1 MPIGNSVRGVSPW
14 VGRLLA
20 GVATWALVAGAAG
33 AQTTGASHDAGA
45 DAQAGATGSAVS
57 EVVVTGTHIHGAPPV
72 GSSLIE
78 VGRQQIELTGA
89 TTTMEVLRLQP
100 MIFNLGITDTQR
112 NGTGGAANITYGSSI
127 NLRGLSPFATLTLV
141 DGHRAVPAGTVGA
154 TVDPNSIPTVM
165 LERVDIVA
173 DGASATYG
181 SDAIAGVVNLVLRRN
196 YEGVEATAR
205 AGWGDHYDEH
215 QFDLLLGH
223 RWATGQFTIG
233 FEEAYHSALNGQY
246 RDFYSSDLRSRGGAD
261 FRPITCSPG
270 TVSLNGVNY
279 AIPAGGVTPATA
291 SALVANTQNYC
302 DPLRNQDLL
311 PAQQRYS
318 AAATFNQSITDW
330 LSVFGDANYSY
341 RRYHREVPLAS
352 GPLTVTSA
360 NPYFVAPLGTGA
372 TSETVDYW
380 FGNQGL
386 GNTWTD
392 HGYSRTYQLTLG
404 LDIKLPHDWQW
415 ETTGQFGRDDDRD
428 TEISISASSPQVA
441 AALASTNPA
450 TALNLFGANST
461 GLLQSL
467 ENNVF
472 IAPGTTKQYVIESNL
487 NGALFSLPGG
497 AVRAALG
504 FQWEK
509 HTLVDGLIAGTTQSF
524 GPAFGGLQHLGRTDH
539 AFYGELLVPIV
550 GPGNAI
556 PGVIERL
563 DVDAGVR
570 YTDYDVV
577 GSTTNPKVGVNWTV
591 NNDLK
596 LHGSWGTS
604 FRAPELSELVGPLT
618 AVFFQ
623 QYATPGGPVF
633 GYTLAGGNLG
643 LKPETATT
651 WSLGGDWTPAFAP
664 GFKATLNY
672 FNIDYRN
679 QVSSYLSNLNIL
691 ENPGTYGALIT
702 NCPSAACTALID
714 KYVLG
719 TGPGAAP
726 EPVFGPIITN
736 PAVFVDGR
744 NLNLAN
750 TKTDGLD
757 FELDYRFPTASAGTF
772 DLGVSGT
779 YFFSFKESLIPGAPA
794 LEEVNHIDFPL
805 RFKLRGQ
812 VLWQKGPFTAAAF
825 VNYANGYLN
834 DLSTPVQHVGGYATV
849 DLHLQYALDG
859 IGWSLARGVQ
869 IGLDVTNLFDTDPP
883 FVNIIPNGNGGGG
896 FDPSVANPIGRIV
909 AVTLRKRF

>member
-1 MPIGNSVRGVSPW
+1 MQFTTGNRSAASW
-14 VGRLLA
+14 THRLLA
-20 GVATWALVAGAAG
+20 GVAGWALLCGAAA
-33 AQTTGASHDAGA
+33 AQGA
-45 DAQAGATGSAVS
+45 DAKTDGAASSVS
-57 EVVVTGTHIHGAPPV
+57 EVVVTGTHIKGAPPV
-72 GSSLIE
+72 GSPLIE
-78 VGRQQIELTGA
+78 VGRQDIELTGA
-89 TTTMEVLRLQP
+89 TTTMEVLQLQP
-100 MIFNLGITDTQR
+100 QIFNLGITDTQR
-112 NGTGGAANITYGSSI
+112 NGAGGAANITYGSSI

-141 DGHRAVPAGTVGA
+141 DGHRAVAGGTVGA
-154 TVDPNSIPTVM
+154 AVDPNSIPTVM

-196 YEGVEATAR
+196 FEGVEASAR
-205 AGWGDHYDEH
+205 AGFGDHYDEH
-215 QFDLLLGH
+215 QFDVLLGH
-223 RWATGQFTIG
+223 HWSSGQFTIG
-233 FEEAYHSALNGQY
+233 FEEAYHSALSGVD
-246 RDFYSSDLRSRGGAD
+246 RDFYGSDLRSRGGAD
-261 FRPITCSPG
+261 FRTTSCSPG
-270 TVSLNGVNY
+270 TISLNGVSY
-279 AIPAGGVTPATA
+279 AIPAGGVTPASAA
-291 SALVANTQNYC
+291 SLTPNTHNSC
-302 DPLRNQDLL
+302 DPLKSEDLL
-311 PAQQRYS
+311 PEQQRYS
-318 AAATFNQSITDW
+318 TAATFNQSITSW
-330 LSVFGDANYSY
+330 LSVFGDATFSY
-341 RRYHREVPLAS
+341 RRYHRQVPLAS

-360 NPYFVAPLGTGA
+360 NPYFVAPQGTGA

-386 GNTWTD
+386 GDTWTD
-392 HGYSRTYQLTLG
+392 HGYSRTYQVTLG
-404 LDIKLPHDWQW
+404 ADVDLPHDWRW

-428 TEISISASSPQVA
+428 TEISISASSAQVG

-450 TALNLFGANST
+450 TALNLFGPNSLS
-461 GLLQSL
+461 LLQSL

-472 IAPGTTKQYVIESNL
+472 IAPGTTKQYIVESTA
-487 NGALFSLPGG
+487 NGPLFSLPGG
-497 AVRAALG
+497 EVRAAVG

-539 AFYGELLVPIV
+539 AFYGELLVPII
-550 GPGNAI
+550 GPDNAI
-556 PGVIERL
+556 PGLVQSL
-563 DVDAGVR
+563 QVDGGLR

-591 NNDLK
+591 NNQLK

-672 FNIDYRN
+672 FNIKYDN
-679 QVSSYLSNLNIL
+679 QISSYLSNLNIL
-691 ENPGTYGALIT
+691 ENPSTYGALIT
-702 NCPSAACTALID
+702 NCPSAACSALIN

-744 NLNLAN
+744 NLNLATTN
-750 TKTDGLD
+750 TDGFDLQ
-757 FELDYRFPTASAGTF
+757 LDYRFTTASAGTF
-772 DLGVSGT
+772 DLGLSGT
-779 YFFSFKESLIPGAPA
+779 YFLSFKESLVTGAPA

-812 VLWQKGPFTAAAF
+812 VLWSNGPFTAAVF

-834 DLSTPVQHVGGYATV
+834 DLATPAQQVDSYTTV
-849 DLHLQYALDG
+849 DLHLQYALDRLG
-859 IGWSLARGVQ
+859 LPLARGVQ
-869 IGLDVTNLFDTDPP
+869 VGVDVTNLFDAKPP
-883 FVNIIPNGNGGGG
+883 FVDIIPNGNGGGG
-896 FDPSVANPIGRIV
+896 FDPAVANPIGRIV
-909 AVTLRKRF
+909 AFTVKKRF